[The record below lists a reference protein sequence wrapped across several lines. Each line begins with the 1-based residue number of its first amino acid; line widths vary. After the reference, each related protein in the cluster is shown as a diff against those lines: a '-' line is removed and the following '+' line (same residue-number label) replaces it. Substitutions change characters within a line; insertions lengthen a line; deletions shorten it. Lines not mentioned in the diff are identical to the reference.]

1 MLRKLLSR
9 SAFFGRVPTLDAGA
23 VSSAEGEADRLI
35 AEGDRAE
42 AAGDLHEAC
51 KRYRGAV
58 RAAPGY
64 AKAHLNLGVGLEAIG
79 DADGAVESY
88 EVVLAI
94 DPANA

>member
-1 MLRKLLSR
+1 M
-9 SAFFGRVPTLDAGA
+9 
-23 VSSAEGEADRLI
+23 SSAEGEADRLI
-35 AEGDRAE
+35 VEGDRAE
-42 AAGDLHEAC
+42 AAGDLHAAC